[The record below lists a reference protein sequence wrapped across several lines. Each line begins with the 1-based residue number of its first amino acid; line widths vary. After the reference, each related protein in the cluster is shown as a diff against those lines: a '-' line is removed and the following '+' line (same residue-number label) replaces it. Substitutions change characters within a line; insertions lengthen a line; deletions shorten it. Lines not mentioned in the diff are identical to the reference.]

1 MNISNMSKDSRL
13 PVYAALL
20 AANLI
25 YACESVFIKL
35 ASAQEPLSFR
45 YFLFMGCAVA
55 VLGVY
60 AVIWQQIIKRIPI
73 SEAYMFKGTSLIF
86 VLLISA
92 VFLGE
97 SITLF
102 NIIGACMIVSGIY
115 LFAKS

>member
-25 YACESVFIKL
+25 YACESVFIKF

-86 VLLISA
+86 VLLISV

-102 NIIGACMIVSGIY
+102 NILGACMIVSGIY